1 VFSKFAPA
9 DLDLLATVLHFKNS
23 TNKVRRGESSQ
34 SKWNLDDVM
43 KGGGGRDLPLGSSN
57 QHKAI
62 PCNQYPLSSI
72 LLTQLGHST
81 GLKILTNKK
90 TTLPTLTD
98 TYLT

>member
-1 VFSKFAPA
+1 VLQKVFSEFAPA

-34 SKWNLDDVM
+34 SKWNLDDIM
-43 KGGGGRDLPLGSSN
+43 KGGGEGGRDLPLGSSN
-57 QHKAI
+57 QHKTI

-81 GLKILTNKK
+81 GLKILTNKQ
-90 TTLPTLTD
+90 TTLPH
-98 TYLT
+98 